1 MKQTMFCPICENT
14 HEVEKLDKE
23 VTVSYT
29 GKTAT
34 CTQTVFVC
42 EETGE
47 RVEFE
52 NGRMFDENM
61 RSIREA
67 LSMPIK
73 RKENYGN

>member
-1 MKQTMFCPICENT
+1 MKQIMFCPICDNT
-14 HEVEKLDKE
+14 HEVERLDKE
-23 VTVSYT
+23 VTVSYA

-42 EETGE
+42 EETRG

-52 NGRMFDENM
+52 SGKMFDENM

-67 LSMPIK
+67 LSMPIRRRSK
-73 RKENYGN
+73 NAN